1 MATRATIHIAKREE
15 GVSFSEKPDKK
26 LVSIYHHWDGYP
38 EYLGVTLAS
47 YLEDK
52 KITNGLSGDY
62 NYCFNGL
69 GCMAAAIVCHLKLAN
84 AGCDENGRINIP
96 PGNVYIEDPQRPHGW
111 IDYEYYIWGTEHK
124 DIWISIF
131 DGDECIFVGK
141 PQALL
146 DKYAD

>member
-26 LVSIYHHWDGYP
+26 IVSIYHHWDGYP
-38 EYLGVTLAS
+38 EYLGVKLAS

-52 KITNGLSGDY
+52 KITNGLSRGK

-69 GCMAAAIVCHLKLAN
+69 GCMAASIIAELK
-84 AGCDENGRINIP
+84 DE
-96 PGNVYIEDPQRPHGW
+96 PGNVYIEDPNRPHGW

-124 DIWISIF
+124 DIWISVF

>member
-15 GVSFSEKPDKK
+15 GVSFSAKPDKK

-52 KITNGLSGDY
+52 KITNGLSRGDR
-62 NYCFNGL
+62 YCFNGL
-69 GCMAAAIVCHLKLAN
+69 GCMAASIIAELK
-84 AGCDENGRINIP
+84 DE
-96 PGNVYIEDPQRPHGW
+96 PGNVYIEDPSRPHGW

-141 PQALL
+141 PKTLI
-146 DKYAD
+146 DKYDTD